1 MKQWYKVID
10 VALCHDCNN
19 CFMADKDGFVGND
32 WPGYTAAQPRHGH
45 RWVDILRRE
54 RGTYARNDVAYLP
67 VPCQHC
73 ADAPCMKASPQ
84 GTIYKRDDG
93 IVMIDPEK
101 AKGHPEIVDTCPYG
115 AIWWNEEANIAQ
127 KCIFCAHL
135 LDDPTW
141 KPHTTRC
148 AHICPTDAM
157 KTYFVEPEEM
167 EKMIADEGLEAY
179 LPELGTKPTTLYKN
193 LYRYTKNFITAG
205 VVVNGDCFEG
215 ATVTLRSKEGGI
227 ACTLS
232 GAGVANCH
240 DTSVLAT
247 RVTNFFGEFKFD
259 GLNNGE
265 YTVDVDAG
273 GRKYSTSVTIKD
285 ESLNLGFIEL

>member
-10 VALCHDCNN
+10 VAKCHDCNN
-19 CFMADKDGFVGND
+19 CFMADKDEFVGND

-67 VPCQHC
+67 MPCQHC
-73 ADAPCMKASPQ
+73 ADAPCVKASD
-84 GTIYKRDDG
+84 GAIYYRPDG
-93 IVMIDPEK
+93 IVMIDMEK
-101 AKGHPEIVDTCPYG
+101 AKGKKDLVDSCPYG
-115 AIWWNEEANIAQ
+115 AIFWNEEEELPQ

-135 LDDPTW
+135 IDDPTW

-148 AHICPTDAM
+148 THSCPTVAM
-157 KTYFVEPEEM
+157 ATYLIEPEEAD
-167 EKMIADEGLEAY
+167 KMMADDGLEAY
-179 LPELGTKPTTLYKN
+179 LPELGTKPRTLYKN
-193 LYRYTKNFITAG
+193 LYKFTKNFITAG
-205 VVVNGDCFEG
+205 VLVDGDCFEA
-215 ATVTLRSKEGGI
+215 ATVTLHSKEGGI

-232 GAGVANCH
+232 GAGVANCL

-247 RVTNFFGEFKFD
+247 RSTNFFGEFKFD

-265 YTVDVDAG
+265 YRVEVDAG
-273 GRKYSTSVTIKD
+273 GRKYSTTVNIKD
-285 ESLNLGFIEL
+285 ESLNLGFIKL